1 MLLIEDRERLTEIY
15 DPLLQLYVLR
25 RDATDDGDL
34 RRLQA
39 VNKEIAPLEAERQSS
54 AGGIRSGLPRKG
66 QGHEK

>member
-15 DPLLQLYVLR
+15 DRLLQLYVLR

-39 VNKEIAPLEAERQSS
+39 VNKEIAPLEAERQS
-54 AGGIRSGLPRKG
+54 IRRWDTVGAA
-66 QGHEK
+66 

>member
-15 DPLLQLYVLR
+15 DRLLRLYVLR

-39 VNKEIAPLEAERQSS
+39 VNKEIAPLEAERES
-54 AGGIRSGLPRKG
+54 IRRWDTVGAA
-66 QGHEK
+66 

>member
-15 DPLLQLYVLR
+15 DRLLQLYVLR

-39 VNKEIAPLEAERQSS
+39 VNQEIAPLEAERQS
-54 AGGIRSGLPRKG
+54 IRRWDTVGTA
-66 QGHEK
+66 

>member
-15 DPLLQLYVLR
+15 DRLLRLYVLR

-39 VNKEIAPLEAERQSS
+39 VNQEIAPLEAERQS
-54 AGGIRSGLPRKG
+54 IRRWDTVGTA
-66 QGHEK
+66 

>member
-15 DPLLQLYVLR
+15 DRLLQLYVLR

-39 VNKEIAPLEAERQSS
+39 VNKEIAPLEAERES
-54 AGGIRSGLPRKG
+54 IRRWDTVGAA
-66 QGHEK
+66 

>member
-15 DPLLQLYVLR
+15 DRLLQLYVLR

-39 VNKEIAPLEAERQSS
+39 VNQEIAPLEAERQSIRRWDTVGS
-54 AGGIRSGLPRKG
+54 A
-66 QGHEK
+66 

>member
-15 DPLLQLYVLR
+15 DLLLQLYVLR

-39 VNKEIAPLEAERQSS
+39 VNQEIAPLEAERQS
-54 AGGIRSGLPRKG
+54 IRRWDTVGTA
-66 QGHEK
+66 

>member
-15 DPLLQLYVLR
+15 DRLLQLYVLR

-39 VNKEIAPLEAERQSS
+39 VNQEIAPLEAERQS
-54 AGGIRSGLPRKG
+54 IRRWDTVGAA
-66 QGHEK
+66 

>member
-15 DPLLQLYVLR
+15 DRLLQLYVLR

-39 VNKEIAPLEAERQSS
+39 VNKEIAPLEAERQS
-54 AGGIRSGLPRKG
+54 IRRWNTVGAA
-66 QGHEK
+66 